1 MTRRTVGAFAVFAL
15 AALLQGCVEMMAAG
29 AATAVV
35 AASDRRTVGTFIDD
49 QNIEAKAGP
58 AIRAVPG
65 LAEQIH
71 VNVTSLNGVVLITG
85 EAPATELR
93 DQVLN
98 AVRDIQGVRRTVNE
112 MRIAPPTT
120 IASRSNDAWIT
131 AKVRTRLANTRELE
145 SWHVKVVTE
154 NAVVYLMG
162 LVHRAQGDIA
172 SEAARTVGGVQ
183 RVVKVFE
190 HLD

>member
-1 MTRRTVGAFAVFAL
+1 MTRHTVPAFAILAL
-15 AALLQGCVEMMAAG
+15 SLFLQGCIEMMAAG

-85 EAPATELR
+85 ETPTTELR
-93 DQVLN
+93 DQVLG

-112 MRIAPPTT
+112 IRIAPPTT
-120 IASRSNDAWIT
+120 LASRSNDTWIT
-131 AKVRTRLANTRELE
+131 GKVKAQLANTRELE

-162 LVHRAQGDIA
+162 LINRAQGDVA

-190 HLD
+190 YLD